1 MFSIKL
7 FSELLNSNNVEF
19 RTFSQNFSIN
29 FFPRNCLKLIINC
42 ININSMKYVQY
53 KEIDNAEIFII
64 LRVTF

>member
-7 FSELLNSNNVEF
+7 FSELFNSNNIEF
-19 RTFSQNFSIN
+19 KTFSQNFSIN
-29 FFPRNCLKLIINC
+29 FFLRNCLKLIINC

-53 KEIDNAEIFII
+53 KEIDNAKMFII